1 MWGLPPGAEVDRG
14 TLTELIDKGG
24 AGLDAF
30 EVAPDRVT
38 FYLWP
43 QAGDAKFSFAF
54 RARYPMRAKTAASAL
69 YDYCNPEARV
79 VVAPATMTV
88 R

>member
-1 MWGLPPGAEVDRG
+1 VV
-14 TLTELIDKGG
+14 
-24 AGLDAF
+24 DAF

-54 RARYPMRAKTAASAL
+54 RARYPMKAKTAASAL
-69 YDYCNPEARV
+69 YDYYNPEARV